1 MEGSK
6 YQKQDFEEWDRISV
20 MVRQAQSETPNFSMT
35 SIQGGD

>member
-20 MVRQAQSETPNFSMT
+20 MVRKAQSETSNFSMT